1 MAAIALFVVVP
12 AVPAVPAVMRVSV
25 ERAAA
30 EIRLRMAVG
39 ATPIVRR
46 WPSSRSAGVP
56 QWLTCL
62 AANHET
68 IPALTHY

>member
-1 MAAIALFVVVP
+1 VAAIALFVV
-12 AVPAVPAVMRVSV
+12 VPAVPAVMRVSV